1 MAINYLNNIDLNKNQ
16 LLQGVIENQP
26 NDAAAGASPIK
37 GQLYFNTTSNILKQY
52 NGTSWE
58 EVGGGVETVTTT
70 DGTYINLTPN
80 SATAGAVT
88 VTADLSAAD
97 GTAVAATRFLTKDN
111 TWATVPQG
119 DITEVQG
126 GTYISVANQ
135 TGPIPVV
142 NHDATSRTDTSSSA
156 SPGYGAT
163 FTAVDSVTSNA
174 TGHITALNLKTVTMP
189 SAEAY
194 TFNVTG
200 DSGTTQTINS
210 SNTLD
215 IAGGTNIST
224 VVGATD
230 TVTVNLNDSITLTG
244 SLTVDGVGTFNDD
257 VSFDANVSITGNL
270 NMNTAKITNLAD
282 PTAAQD
288 AATKNYVDSAT
299 VGGLVYQGGYN
310 AATNTPNLDSNPSP
324 NPIKKGWTY
333 TVTADGSF
341 FTEQVRVGDVLIAE
355 QDAPTTLANWTTVQ
369 NNIDLADLTTVGL
382 GNVNAGEAIDVSY
395 SNGTATVS
403 VENSTASNKG
413 AVIVAGGTGISVA
426 YASGTATVTNTETN
440 SSNTATGTITAGNL
454 SGTVTHN
461 FGTLNTIVQ
470 TIDSSGDTVF
480 CDITRTSNTSV
491 ATISATQASNIT
503 ILVQKIG

>member
-1 MAINYLNNIDLNKNQ
+1 MAINFLNSIDLNQNEI
-16 LLQGVIENQP
+16 LQGVIENQP

-97 GTAVAATRFLTKDN
+97 GTAIAATRFLTKDN

-126 GTYISVANQ
+126 GTYISVTNE
-135 TGPIPVV
+135 TGPVPIV

-200 DSGTTQTINS
+200 DSGTNQVINS
-210 SNTLD
+210 GNTLD
-215 IAGGTNIST
+215 IAGGTNITT

-230 TVTVNLNDSITLTG
+230 TVTVNLNDSISLTG
-244 SLTVDGVGTFNDD
+244 SLTVDGVGTFNDE
-257 VSFDANVSITGNL
+257 VTIDADASITGNL

-282 PTAAQD
+282 PTAAQE

-333 TVTADGSF
+333 TVTADGLF
-341 FTEQVRVGDVLIAE
+341 FAEQVRVGDVLIAE
-355 QDAPTTLANWTTVQ
+355 NDAPTTLTEWTTVQ

-395 SNGTATVS
+395 SSGTATVS

-440 SSNTATGTITAGNL
+440 SSNTATGTITAGSL

-480 CDITRTSNTSV
+480 CDITRSSNTSV
-491 ATISATQASNIT
+491 ATIAATQASNIT

>member
-1 MAINYLNNIDLNKNQ
+1 MAINFLNTVDLNKNQ
-16 LLQGVIENQP
+16 LNNAAIQNLAVDPGTGVE
-26 NDAAAGASPIK
+26 
-37 GQLYFNTTSNILKQY
+37 GQIYFNTADDVLKIY
-52 NGTSWE
+52 AGGSWE
-58 EVGGGVETVTTT
+58 EVGGGVETLTTT

-97 GTAVAATRFLTKDN
+97 GTAIAATRFLTKDN

-126 GTYISVANQ
+126 GTYISVTNE
-135 TGPIPVV
+135 TGPVPIV

-200 DSGTTQTINS
+200 DSGTNQVINS
-210 SNTLD
+210 GNTLD
-215 IAGGTNIST
+215 IAGGTNITT

-230 TVTVNLNDSITLTG
+230 TVTVNLDDTITLQG
-244 SLTVDGVGTFNDD
+244 NLTVQGMSTFNDEVTID
-257 VSFDANVSITGNL
+257 SDASITGDL

-282 PTAAQD
+282 PTAAQE
-288 AATKNYVDSAT
+288 AATKNYVDAAT

-355 QDAPTTLANWTTVQ
+355 QDAPTALADWTTVQ
-369 NNIDLADLTTVGL
+369 NNIDLADASTVGI
-382 GNVNAGEAIDVSY
+382 GNVVPGS
-395 SNGTATVS
+395 SNTVTAPYTSGTATLDV
-403 VENSTASNKG
+403 VNSSASQKG

-440 SSNTATGTITAGNL
+440 SSNTATGTITAGSL

-491 ATISATQASNIT
+491 ATIAATQASNIT